1 MITPYK
7 AKLKEK
13 KVETWFLANKMM
25 NDENQEKNII
35 KKGQKNWSEH
45 TRVNMQNLLLSRD
58 ARESHIWKQ
67 TE

>member
-1 MITPYK
+1 
-7 AKLKEK
+7 
-13 KVETWFLANKMM
+13 M

-45 TRVNMQNLLLSRD
+45 TRVKMQNLLLSRD